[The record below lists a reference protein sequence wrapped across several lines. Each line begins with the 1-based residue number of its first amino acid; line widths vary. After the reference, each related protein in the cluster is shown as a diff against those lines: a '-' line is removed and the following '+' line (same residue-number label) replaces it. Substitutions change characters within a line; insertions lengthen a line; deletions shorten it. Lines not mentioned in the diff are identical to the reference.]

1 MKRMRPSRSYRE
13 RQKKLIVRAL
23 TDPKFRVLLEKSPE
37 KALNVDKLSAEN
49 VKEVKFILAS
59 VKGIRTQISSLADQ
73 LLCANGGGCG
83 IA

>member
-1 MKRMRPSRSYRE
+1 MKRMRPTRAHKE
-13 RQKKLIVRAL
+13 RQKKLIVKAL
-23 TDPKFRVLLEKSPE
+23 TDPKFRTLLEKTPE

-49 VKEVKFILAS
+49 TREVKFILAT
-59 VKGIRTQISSLADQ
+59 VKGIKAQISSLADQ

>member
-1 MKRMRPSRSYRE
+1 MKRMKPTRSYRE
-13 RQKKLIVRAL
+13 KQKKLIVRAL

-59 VKGIRTQISSLADQ
+59 VKGIKAQISSLADQ